1 MGGSLQCQF
10 YQLLLPTQRVKFVSE
25 PQDPYPAVIIG
36 HHTLAL

>member
-1 MGGSLQCQF
+1 MG
-10 YQLLLPTQRVKFVSE
+10 TQRVKFVSE